1 MPSPIAHAAAGLIVA
16 LAGEKTVASERVRIP
31 WAFFLTCMVLAALPD
46 LDWLIPGFHRGP
58 THSMG
63 FAVLVTLVA
72 AGITQ
77 PVTGQV
83 RWRIAL
89 ICGLAYASHIFMDW
103 LGQDP
108 TANPGVEALWPFS
121 DRMFIS
127 GLDVFRSTW
136 RDDAFVSPHFEH
148 NLRTLAQETL
158 ILAPI
163 LLVLLWRRGQR
174 RH

>member
-1 MPSPIAHAAAGLIVA
+1 MPSPIGHAAAGLIVA
-16 LAGEKTVASERVRIP
+16 LAGEKKQRTVGWLLLAV
-31 WAFFLTCMVLAALPD
+31 CMILAALPD
-46 LDWLIPGFHRGP
+46 LDWLAPGFHRGP
-58 THSMG
+58 THSIGAAG
-63 FAVLVTLVA
+63 FVTLVA
-72 AGITQ
+72 AA
-77 PVTGQV
+77 VTARAGKPN
-83 RWRIAL
+83 WRIAF

-108 TANPGVEALWPFS
+108 TANPGVAALWPFN